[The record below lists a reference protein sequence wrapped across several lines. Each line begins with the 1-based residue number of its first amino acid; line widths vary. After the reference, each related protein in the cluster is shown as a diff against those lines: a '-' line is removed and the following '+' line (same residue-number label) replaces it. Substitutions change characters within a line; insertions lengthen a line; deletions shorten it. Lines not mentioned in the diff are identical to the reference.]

1 MQIKKGT
8 HYEEVFFTM
17 ATLES
22 VSNCVVTGNIG
33 AVTGEVQALIDGGVA
48 PASIINDGLIAGMN
62 IVGPKFKAGEMFVP
76 EVLMAA
82 KAMGAGVEL
91 VKPLLAAGDMPSMGK
106 VVLGTVKGDLHDIG
120 KNLVG
125 MMLES
130 TGFEVVNVG
139 IDVAPEKFLEAAKES
154 GATIVA
160 MSALLT
166 TTMLAMKETVDLFKE
181 NGLTDVK
188 LIVGGAPVSKEF
200 ADEIGADGF
209 APDAATACD
218 LCKELLA

>member
-1 MQIKKGT
+1 
-8 HYEEVFFTM
+8 M

-33 AVTGEVQALIDGGVA
+33 AVTGEVQALIDAGVE
-48 PASIINDGLIAGMN
+48 PTSIINDGLIAGMN

-91 VKPLLAAGDMPSMGK
+91 IKPLLSADDMPSLGK
-106 VVLGTVKGDLHDIG
+106 VILGTVKGDLHDIG

-181 NGLTDVK
+181 NGLNDVK